1 MVKLDCLDEYRLFK
15 TVKGFDPRYLSHYI
29 YFPVLARKLNDYRL
43 TKLFEDK
50 GLQGFIV
57 NSNIRSP
64 KVYTRRIDGEYYNS
78 SMNQVSLGEVI
89 AECVGKDLII
99 KDSKDSSGGKGISKI
114 TSPKANIDTI
124 KADFDSRNGDFVVQE
139 CISQSSEMAKFNPS
153 SINTF
158 RITTLY
164 LNGKYSLCNICLRMG
179 RNGSSVDNWGSGG
192 IMIGVNPDG
201 ELKDVGYDIQLNKYE
216 SSNGVKFKGQII
228 KEMPYILQQVEK
240 AHKNYFS
247 LCKFIGW
254 DICIDENNEP
264 VLIELNSSQPGVI
277 GEQICNGPIFGDR
290 TEEVIEYCKSKKFEY
305 NRALFRY

>member
-1 MVKLDCLDEYRLFK
+1 
-15 TVKGFDPRYLSHYI
+15 
-29 YFPVLARKLNDYRL
+29 
-43 TKLFEDK
+43 
-50 GLQGFIV
+50 
-57 NSNIRSP
+57 
-64 KVYTRRIDGEYYNS
+64 
-78 SMNQVSLGEVI
+78 MNQVSFNEAV
-89 AECVGKDLII
+89 AECVDRNLII

-114 TSPKANIDTI
+114 SSSKANIDRI

-139 CISQSSEMAKFNPS
+139 CISQSLEMAKFNPS

-164 LNGKYSLCNICLRMG
+164 LNGKYSLCNICMRMG
-179 RNGSSVDNWGSGG
+179 REGSTVDNWGSGG
-192 IMIGVNPDG
+192 IIIGVNTDG
-201 ELKDVGYDIQLNKYE
+201 SLKDTAYDIRLNKYK
-216 SSNGVKFKGQII
+216 SSNGITFKGQVI
-228 KEMPYILQQVEK
+228 KEIPSILKEIEI

-290 TEEVIEYCKSKKFEY
+290 TEEVIEYCRSKKFEY

>member
-1 MVKLDCLDEYRLFK
+1 MFK
-15 TVKGFDPRYLSHYI
+15 TVKGFDPRYLSHFI
-29 YFPVLARKLNDYRL
+29 YLPVLARKLNDYRL

-78 SMNQVSLGEVI
+78 SMNQVSFNEAV
-89 AECVGKDLII
+89 AECVDRNLII

-114 TSPKANIDTI
+114 SSSKANIDRI

-139 CISQSSEMAKFNPS
+139 CISQSLEMAKFNPS

-164 LNGKYSLCNICLRMG
+164 LNGKYSLCNICMRMG
-179 RNGSSVDNWGSGG
+179 REGSTVDNWGSGG
-192 IMIGVNPDG
+192 IIIGVNTDG
-201 ELKDVGYDIQLNKYE
+201 SLKDTAYDIRLNKYK
-216 SSNGVKFKGQII
+216 SSNGITFKGQVI
-228 KEMPYILQQVEK
+228 KEIPSILKEIEI

-290 TEEVIEYCKSKKFEY
+290 TEEVIEYCRSKKFEY